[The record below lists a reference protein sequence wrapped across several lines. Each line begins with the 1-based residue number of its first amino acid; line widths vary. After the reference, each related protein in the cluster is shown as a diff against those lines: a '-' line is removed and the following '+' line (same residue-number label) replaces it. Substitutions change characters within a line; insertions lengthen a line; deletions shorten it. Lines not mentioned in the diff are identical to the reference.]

1 MSDHTTVQ
9 EQYQHMMVAESVA
22 AGGIPS
28 QNPNNDG
35 LISVLPADNVLPV
48 SQHEPQLAG
57 GGKQVSGGNRNTM
70 AEEDS
75 LMATEMDEDPTR

>member
-1 MSDHTTVQ
+1 MT
-9 EQYQHMMVAESVA
+9 VAESVA

-35 LISVLPADNVLPV
+35 LISVLPADNVLPE

-57 GGKQVSGGNRNTM
+57 GGKEVSGKNSDTM
-70 AEEDS
+70 TEEDS
-75 LMATEMDEDPTR
+75 LMATEMDDPTR